1 MFASVLLL
9 VPAWVRCHF
18 SRWMGSS
25 RQPRQIPLRPDT
37 TRTTTD
43 LQMGMSKTA
52 TPLLVGTSRTN
63 LCSALVS
70 ASIGSKRCLLG
81 ASCELPCERACSQRS
96 RALSLTRKCHSFGS
110 KMPQV
115 RILSPRCD
123 QKPVPSWCLNR
134 PARGGFLLVRLACVT
149 EPPRGF
155 IAAAEGSLILP
166 HRWPCLR
173 LRLLME
179 CKTFGQHKK
188 RISVEILRRN
198 ASTRLGSDE
207 PN

>member
-70 ASIGSKRCLLG
+70 ASIGS
-81 ASCELPCERACSQRS
+81 
-96 RALSLTRKCHSFGS
+96 
-110 KMPQV
+110 
-115 RILSPRCD
+115 
-123 QKPVPSWCLNR
+123 
-134 PARGGFLLVRLACVT
+134 
-149 EPPRGF
+149 
-155 IAAAEGSLILP
+155 
-166 HRWPCLR
+166 
-173 LRLLME
+173 
-179 CKTFGQHKK
+179 
-188 RISVEILRRN
+188 
-198 ASTRLGSDE
+198 
-207 PN
+207 

>member
-1 MFASVLLL
+1 MRTSLKVVRYQLRKDWAS
-9 VPAWVRCHF
+9 
-18 SRWMGSS
+18 
-25 RQPRQIPLRPDT
+25 
-37 TRTTTD
+37 
-43 LQMGMSKTA
+43 
-52 TPLLVGTSRTN
+52 
-63 LCSALVS
+63 SAL
-70 ASIGSKRCLLG
+70 ASLPPPPCFAIVGANRCLLD
-81 ASCELPCERACSQRS
+81 ANCELPCELTPLERLK
-96 RALSLTRKCHSFGS
+96 ALWLPKKCHGFGS

-155 IAAAEGSLILP
+155 IAAAEGSLGLP

-188 RISVEILRRN
+188 RIPVEILCRN